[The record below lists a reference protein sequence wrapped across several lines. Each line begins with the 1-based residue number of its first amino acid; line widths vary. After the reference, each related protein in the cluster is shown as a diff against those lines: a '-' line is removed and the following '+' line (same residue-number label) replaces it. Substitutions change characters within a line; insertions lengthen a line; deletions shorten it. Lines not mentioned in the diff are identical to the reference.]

1 MTGALPPAR
10 TLSCER
16 CGSVFS
22 CTLVGDCWC
31 MDESVRLPLPSAG
44 GDCLC
49 PACLRS
55 AAPAALRPSSD
66 EEKART
72 SEATD

>member
-22 CTLVGDCWC
+22 CTLAGDCWC

-49 PACLRS
+49 SACLRS
-55 AAPAALRPSSD
+55 AAAAASMPASH
-66 EEKART
+66 EENART
-72 SEATD
+72 TEAKG